1 MRSGVTEV
9 LRISSRG
16 RYGVKAVFELARH
29 FGQAPVPLASVAR
42 AQGVPEPYL
51 EQLMPPLKRAG
62 IVESAR
68 GAQGGYRLARRPGD
82 VTVADVIRALEGP
95 IHLTTCTSDEAEDC
109 PALLECIGPDVWSRV
124 QEVLVAAMDAMSF
137 DDLIARQRVSTLA
150 NAPWAEALAEK
161 VGGGP

>member
-1 MRSGVTEV
+1 V

-16 RYGVKAVFELARH
+16 RYGVKAVFELARR
-29 FGQAPVPLASVAR
+29 FGQAPMPLAAVAR

-62 IVESAR
+62 IVAAER
-68 GAQGGYRLARRPGD
+68 GAQGGYRLARRPRD

-95 IHLTTCTSDEAEDC
+95 IHLTTCTSNEAEDC
-109 PALLECIGPDVWSRV
+109 PALSECIGPDVWTRV

-137 DDLIARQRVSTLA
+137 DDLIQRQRASTMAGQAWTHEL
-150 NAPWAEALAEK
+150 LAEK